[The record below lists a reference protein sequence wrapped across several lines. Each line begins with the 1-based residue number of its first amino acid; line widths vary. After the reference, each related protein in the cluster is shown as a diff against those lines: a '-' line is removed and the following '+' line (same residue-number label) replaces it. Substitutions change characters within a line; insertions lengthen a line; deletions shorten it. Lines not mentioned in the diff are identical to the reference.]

1 MKRRKAR
8 ATFAAYI
15 TIKGLGG
22 FQEKFI
28 SELIT
33 NDIQIYE
40 ICQGKDGFTAD
51 RKSTRL
57 NSSHAT

>member
-15 TIKGLGG
+15 TINGLGG

-40 ICQGKDGFTAD
+40 ICQGKDGFTAV
-51 RKSTRL
+51 KSRTAILKRRG
-57 NSSHAT
+57 

>member
-28 SELIT
+28 SRAY
-33 NDIQIYE
+33 NKRYSDI
-40 ICQGKDGFTAD
+40 
-51 RKSTRL
+51 
-57 NSSHAT
+57 